1 MNLQLI
7 DLGRCPYRDAWDVQ
21 RAVHTQVVGSR
32 HDGAIILVEHPPV
45 VTLGKN
51 ADPRFVLMAPEA
63 LAGLGAEVVQIDRG
77 GEVTAHMPGQL
88 VMYPILRLGQFGLG
102 PKTYVNGLERAVIE
116 TLGEYGISAAVS
128 ADYPGVWVGT
138 RKICAVGIR
147 IAERVS
153 MHGIALNVDNDFEL
167 FQAIVPCGIQGRGVT
182 SMSRELKSEVSMSEV
197 ARRLVSNFSRILGCS
212 TGALNG
218 GVQLPTSCQGSII

>member
-1 MNLQLI
+1 MLQLI
-7 DLGRCPYRDAWDVQ
+7 DLGRCPYRDAWEFQ
-21 RAVHTQVVGSR
+21 RVVHSQVAASL
-32 HDGAIILVEHPPV
+32 HEGALILVEHPPV

-63 LAGLGAEVVQIDRG
+63 LSGLGAEVVQIDRG

-102 PKTYVNGLERAVIE
+102 PKTYVNGLEHAVID
-116 TLGEYGISAAVS
+116 TLGEFGISAAVS
-128 ADYPGVWVGT
+128 EDYPGVWVGS

-153 MHGIALNVDNDFEL
+153 MHGIALNISNDFEL

-182 SMSRELKSEVSMSEV
+182 NMSRELQSKIKMSDV
-197 ARRLVSNFSRILGCS
+197 AHALVANFSRILGCS
-212 TGALNG
+212 VVAMNR
-218 GVQLPTSCQGSII
+218 GVHLPSSKQGSII